1 MTETR
6 VAVPGHG
13 GRVGSVLAGALSNEP
28 GITYVGG
35 LGRGDDLAAFLHE
48 KRPRALIDF
57 TQPAEALHN
66 ALAAVA
72 AGASPIVGTTGL
84 SGTGADKLETGWQAK
99 CVAGIVEANF
109 AVEVVLLM
117 DLGGDVA

>member
-1 MTETR
+1 MTEIR
-6 VAVPGHG
+6 VAVAGHRG
-13 GRVGSVLAGALSNEP
+13 KVGSVLAGALSNEP
-28 GITYVGG
+28 GIAYVGG

-72 AGASPIVGTTGL
+72 AGASPIVGTTGF
-84 SGTGADKLETGWQAK
+84 SGSGVGKPENSWQ
-99 CVAGIVEANF
+99 GQRR
-109 AVEVVLLM
+109 
-117 DLGGDVA
+117 GGD